1 MAKNTEKKS
10 DKVEIVLNCVYSGFK
25 GEPGPGDTI
34 EVSADEAER
43 LVSIG
48 AAKKAD

>member
-1 MAKNTEKKS
+1 MAKNTQKMSGNAK
-10 DKVEIVLNCVYSGFK
+10 IVLSCVYSGFK

>member
-10 DKVEIVLNCVYSGFK
+10 DKVQILLNCVYSGFE

-34 EVSADEAER
+34 SVDADEAER

-48 AAKKAD
+48 AASKAE